1 VSLTSAWELMEQIF
15 LDDML
20 RHMKNEQEIQDSQH
34 GFTKEKSCLTHLVAF
49 YDGVIISVD
58 KGKIASVIYL
68 DLGKVFDMVSYH
80 ILISKLER

>member
-1 VSLTSAWELMEQIF
+1 MSLTSAWELMEQIF

>member
-1 VSLTSAWELMEQIF
+1 MEQIF